1 MYVFISLCSRP
12 LTNNVQTLITGFIGF
27 TSAIFCV
34 FAFAFVPAPMVQYV
48 VLEKQE
54 DRNVKH
60 LQFVSGVSITSY
72 WTTFYIFDLCVYMI
86 PLFGAIG
93 LILAFEIESFVL
105 NIDAVFIVLLGYGVA
120 VIPFSYALSFLFKKH
135 TSALIWAIL
144 INCFTGLILM
154 STSFALELIET
165 TAELAPQLKMIWR
178 LFPGFC
184 LGDSLLQVSTIAV
197 FEAFEAFGFDI
208 PKAFD
213 LDVTGLNIIYLY
225 TEGIVLMVLVI
236 GYEKLNTKPGA
247 RKQVRRLLEAL
258 YILRPLDPKTLKN
271 EGSVDEDVQAEEDR
285 VLSGAADKEM
295 LKMKNLRKVYRG
307 GKVAVK
313 NVTLGIPEGQCFGY
327 LGINGAGKTSTLKM
341 ITGDTFPTSGS
352 GRLNG
357 YDIVNDQLHVRQH
370 VGYCSQFSALLNR
383 LTVREHLQLFCRI
396 KHARDI
402 DRSVNTLLDRLALR
416 PFANKL
422 AGSLSGGNKR
432 KLSVAIAMIG
442 SPAVLLLDEPS
453 TGMDVVSKR
462 FMWNVIEEL
471 VSGKF
476 NGKKTS
482 VVLTTHSMEECEALC
497 SRVAI
502 MVSGRLQ
509 CIGSIQHLKS
519 RFGKGFM
526 VELKLHFP
534 EKSVI
539 KQFVEDNSIQ
549 ASVPILQNEE
559 VLESGPSAYLMQLCT
574 QLGKPERHRLLMPTA
589 GGGSRAHVD
598 GNTLKD
604 TVFAEWWLNEDSFRV
619 ISNFFDEHFPGNQLL
634 ERHDSKLRYSVPKTE
649 TTRLS
654 SLFSVFED
662 NKQELDISEYSVS
675 QTTLEQIF
683 NTFASKQEEE
693 KGRARAVDL

>member
-1 MYVFISLCSRP
+1 
-12 LTNNVQTLITGFIGF
+12 
-27 TSAIFCV
+27 
-34 FAFAFVPAPMVQYV
+34 MVQYV

-72 WTTFYIFDLCVYMI
+72 WTTFYVFDLCVYMI
-86 PLFGAIG
+86 PLLGALV
-93 LILAFEIESFVL
+93 LIVLFEIESFVL
-105 NIDAVFIVLLGYGVA
+105 NLDAVFVVLLGYGVA
-120 VIPFSYALSFLFKKH
+120 VIPFSYALAFLFKKH
-135 TSALIWAIL
+135 TSALIWSIL
-144 INCFTGLILM
+144 INCFTGLVLM

-165 TAELAPQLKMIWR
+165 TAEIAPTLKLIWR

-197 FEAFEAFGFDI
+197 FEAFEAFGFDV

-213 LDVTGLNIIYLY
+213 YDVTGLNIIYLY
-225 TEGIVLMVLVI
+225 SEGALLMLGVI
-236 GYEKLNTKPGA
+236 LYEKLNTKPGLLKQIRSLLVKLHILKPLE
-247 RKQVRRLLEAL
+247 RKYGDGE
-258 YILRPLDPKTLKN
+258 I
-271 EGSVDEDVQAEEDR
+271 EVDEDVAAEEQR
-285 VLSGAADKEM
+285 VTSGGADEEM
-295 LKMKNLRKVYRG
+295 LQLKNLRKVYPS

-313 NVTLGIPEGQCFGY
+313 NVTLGVPEGQCFGY

-352 GRLNG
+352 GKLNG

-396 KHARDI
+396 KHAQDI
-402 DRSVNTLLDRLALR
+402 DSSVNTLLDRLALR

-509 CIGSIQHLKS
+509 CLGSIQHLKS

-526 VELKLHFP
+526 LELKLRFP
-534 EKSVI
+534 EKAVI
-539 KQFVEDNSIQ
+539 KEYVEQNSIPAKVQ
-549 ASVPILQNEE
+549 ILANPE
-559 VLESGPSAYLMQLCT
+559 VLESGAAASLKELCAS
-574 QLGKPERHRLLMPTA
+574 LGAPERYKRLTPT
-589 GGGSRAHVD
+589 GSSQNARSHIE
-598 GNTLKD
+598 GNAIKD
-604 TVFAEWWLNEDSFRV
+604 TIFAEWWLNENAFEVVNS
-619 ISNFFDEHFPGNQLL
+619 FFDENFPGNQLL
-634 ERHDSKLRYSVPKTE
+634 ERHDSKLRYSIPKTDN
-649 TTRLS
+649 TRLS
-654 SLFSVFED
+654 DLFSTIED
-662 NKQELDISEYSVS
+662 NKEQLDISEYSVS

-693 KGRARAVDL
+693 RGRARAVDL